1 MHTLP
6 LLSLLVLKYFYDL
19 FCQITESWNINFM
32 KAKTFAVPFDLKDY
46 SVFQKLDSKSKE
58 KWYLSPIHTGRLI
71 K

>member
-1 MHTLP
+1 
-6 LLSLLVLKYFYDL
+6 
-19 FCQITESWNINFM
+19 M